1 MRILLVGKTGQVGRE
16 LIRALPA
23 VGDIVGTDRA
33 QLDLADFQAIR
44 RVIREARA
52 DVIVNAAAYTA
63 VDRAEREPELAMTV
77 NGGAPGVIA
86 EEAKRLGA
94 LLVHYSTDYVFDGNK
109 TTPYAEEDP
118 TGPLNVYGSSK
129 LSGEAAIRSSG
140 CRYLILRTS
149 WIYGPHGSNFFLT
162 IARRALAGEDLRV
175 VADQTGVPTTS
186 AFVADVTAQI
196 IGKGTPG
203 SGVYHAVPEGQT
215 TWFDFACAIVDGL
228 GAKVRVTPIKSEEF
242 RAPAKRPRY
251 SVLDNSKIRK
261 DLNIIPQQ
269 WDAHLRQCLLES
281 RRNI

>member
-1 MRILLVGKTGQVGRE
+1 MRILLIGKTGQVGRE
-16 LIRALPA
+16 LLSALPA
-23 VGDIVGTDRA
+23 VGDVVATDRA

-44 RVIREARA
+44 RVTREARA

-63 VDRAEREPELAMTV
+63 VDRAERESELAMAV
-77 NGGAPGVIA
+77 NGSAPGVIA

-109 TTPYAEEDP
+109 TTPYAEEDS
-118 TGPLNVYGSSK
+118 TGPLNVYGKSK
-129 LSGEAAIRSSG
+129 LAGEAAIRSSG
-140 CRYLILRTS
+140 CRYLILRSS
-149 WIYGPHGSNFFLT
+149 WVYGPHGSNFFLT

-196 IGKGTPG
+196 TGKGTPG

-215 TWFDFACAIVDGL
+215 TWFDFARAIVDGL
-228 GAKVRVTPIKSEEF
+228 GAKVRVTPITSEEF

-261 DLNIIPQQ
+261 DFNIIPAR

-281 RRNI
+281 RQNI

>member
-1 MRILLVGKTGQVGRE
+1 LRILLIGKTGQVGRE

-23 VGDIVGTDRA
+23 VGDIVSTDRA

-44 RVIREARA
+44 RVTREARA

-63 VDRAEREPELAMTV
+63 VDRAEREPDLAMAV

-109 TTPYAEEDP
+109 TTPYVEEDS
-118 TGPLNVYGSSK
+118 TGPLNVYGRSK
-129 LSGEAAIRSSG
+129 LAGEAAIRSSG

-162 IARRALAGEDLRV
+162 IARRALAGENLRV

-186 AFVADVTAQI
+186 AFLGDTTAQI
-196 IGKGTPG
+196 IRNSAPR
-203 SGVYHAVPEGQT
+203 SGVYHVVPEGQT
-215 TWFDFACAIVDGL
+215 TWFDFARAIVKAV
-228 GAKVRVTPIKSEEF
+228 GADVRV
-242 RAPAKRPRY
+242 APLTTEQFAAWAKRPRY
-251 SVLDNSKIRK
+251 SVLDNSKARRDF
-261 DLNIIPQQ
+261 DLMPPS
-269 WDAHLRQCLLES
+269 WERGLAGCVEKFRAS
-281 RRNI
+281 

>member
-1 MRILLVGKTGQVGRE
+1 MRILLIGKTGQVGRE
-16 LIRALPA
+16 LLSALPA
-23 VGDIVGTDRA
+23 VGDVVATDRA

-44 RVIREARA
+44 RVTREARA

-63 VDRAEREPELAMTV
+63 VDRAEREPELAMAV

-109 TTPYAEEDP
+109 TTPYMEEDP

-129 LSGEAAIRSSG
+129 LAGEAAIRSSG

-196 IGKGTPG
+196 TGKGAPG

-215 TWFDFACAIVDGL
+215 TWFDFARAIVDGL
-228 GAKVRVTPIKSEEF
+228 GAKVRVTPIRSEEF

-261 DLNIIPQQ
+261 DFNIIPAR

-281 RRNI
+281 RQNI

>member
-1 MRILLVGKTGQVGRE
+1 LKILLIGKTGQVGRE
-16 LIRALPA
+16 LIRRLPA
-23 VGDIVGTDRA
+23 VGDIVATDRA

-44 RVIREARA
+44 RVTREARA
-52 DVIVNAAAYTA
+52 EVIVNAAAYTA
-63 VDRAEREPELAMTV
+63 VDRAEREPELAMAV

-118 TGPLNVYGSSK
+118 TGPLNVYGISK
-129 LSGEAAIRSSG
+129 LAGEAAIRSSG

-149 WIYGPHGSNFFLT
+149 WIYGPHGSNFFLA

-175 VADQTGVPTTS
+175 ADDQTGVPTTS
-186 AFVADVTAQI
+186 DFVADVTAQI

-203 SGVYHAVPEGQT
+203 SGVYHTVPEGQT
-215 TWFDFACAIVDGL
+215 TWFDFARAIVDGL
-228 GAKVRVTPIKSEEF
+228 GAKVRVTPVTSEEF
-242 RAPAKRPRY
+242 HAPAKRPRY

-261 DLNIIPQQ
+261 DFNIIPLR

>member
-1 MRILLVGKTGQVGRE
+1 MRILLIGKTGQVGRE
-16 LIRALPA
+16 LMRTLLA

-44 RVIREARA
+44 RVTREARA

-63 VDRAEREPELAMTV
+63 VDRAEREPELAMAV

-86 EEAKRLGA
+86 EEAMRLGT

-129 LSGEAAIRSSG
+129 LVGEAAIRSSG

-149 WIYGPHGSNFFLT
+149 WIYGPHGNNFFLT

-196 IGKGTPG
+196 IGKGIPG

-215 TWFDFACAIVDGL
+215 TWFDFARAIVDGL
-228 GAKVRVTPIKSEEF
+228 AAKVRVTPIKSEEF

-261 DLNIIPQQ
+261 DLNIIPQR

>member
-1 MRILLVGKTGQVGRE
+1 LRILLVGKTGQVGRE

-149 WIYGPHGSNFFLT
+149 WIYGPHGSNFLLT